1 MINWKEPPM
10 TKPISI
16 LGIFVADLTFR
27 TDRMP
32 IKGETFIGNSFKLGP
47 GGKGSNQAVASR
59 RAGAETN
66 FITKI
71 GKDTFGEMAMKLY
84 TDEGINSEYVW
95 QIKDMATG
103 AASIVVNEETSDNM
117 IIVVPGAAD
126 SLVPED
132 LELAESGIASSS
144 FFLASLE
151 VPIPVMQRG
160 LEVARRNG
168 IRTILNPAPAAI
180 LPDEVYGLSDY
191 FTPNETEA
199 SMLAGIQVENV
210 ENAKTA
216 AKIFLERGVKNSVI
230 TLGELGVYVSNSEIS
245 QHIPSF
251 DMENKV
257 IDTTGAGDAFNGG
270 FAYALAEGMT
280 LIEAIRFGSATA
292 AISVTRLGTAPAMP
306 YKNEIQNLLYK

>member
-1 MINWKEPPM
+1 M

-47 GGKGSNQAVASR
+47 GGKGSNQAVATR
-59 RAGAETN
+59 RAGAETI

-84 TDEGINSEYVW
+84 ADEGINAEYVW
-95 QIKDMATG
+95 EIADMATG
-103 AASIVVNEETSDNM
+103 AASIVVNEETSENL

-126 SLVPED
+126 DMVPED
-132 LELAESGIASSS
+132 LETAEAGIAKSS
-144 FFLASLE
+144 FFMASLE

-160 LEVARRNG
+160 LEVAKRNG
-168 IRTILNPAPAAI
+168 IPTILNPAPAAI
-180 LPDEVYGLSDY
+180 LPDVVYGLSDY

-199 SMLAGIQVENV
+199 AMLAGIPVETV
-210 ENAKTA
+210 DQAEAA
-216 AKIFLERGVKNSVI
+216 AKVFLGRGVKTAVI
-230 TLGELGVYVSNSEIS
+230 TLGELGVYVRNSEIS
-245 QHIPSF
+245 QHIPAF
-251 DMENKV
+251 DMGDKV
-257 IDTTGAGDAFNGG
+257 LETTGAGDAFNGG
-270 FAYALAEGMT
+270 FAHALADGMS

-306 YKNEIQNLLYK
+306 FNNEIMELLNK

>member
-1 MINWKEPPM
+1 M

-32 IKGETFIGNSFKLGP
+32 NKGETFIGNSFKLGP
-47 GGKGSNQAVASR
+47 GGKGSNQAVATR
-59 RAGAETN
+59 RAGAETI

-84 TDEGINSEYVW
+84 ADEGINAEYVW
-95 QIKDMATG
+95 EIADMATG
-103 AASIVVNEETSDNM
+103 AASIVVNEETSENL

-126 SLVPED
+126 DMVPED
-132 LELAESGIASSS
+132 LETAEAGIAKSS
-144 FFLASLE
+144 FFMASLE

-160 LEVARRNG
+160 LEVAKRNG
-168 IRTILNPAPAAI
+168 IPTILNPAPAAI
-180 LPDEVYGLSDY
+180 LPDGVYGLSDY

-199 SMLAGIQVENV
+199 AMLAGIPVETV
-210 ENAKTA
+210 DQAEAA
-216 AKIFLERGVKNSVI
+216 AKIFLGRGVKTAVI
-230 TLGELGVYVSNSEIS
+230 TLGELGVYVRNSEIS
-245 QHIPSF
+245 QHIPAF
-251 DMENKV
+251 DMGDKV
-257 IDTTGAGDAFNGG
+257 LETTGAGDAFNGG
-270 FAYALAEGMT
+270 FAHALADGMS

-306 YKNEIQNLLYK
+306 FKNEIMELLNK

>member
-1 MINWKEPPM
+1 M

-47 GGKGSNQAVASR
+47 GGKGSNQAVATR
-59 RAGAETN
+59 RAGAETI

-84 TDEGINSEYVW
+84 AHEGINAEYVW
-95 QIKDMATG
+95 EIADMATG
-103 AASIVVNEETSDNM
+103 AASIVVNEETSENL

-126 SLVPED
+126 DMVPDD
-132 LELAESGIASSS
+132 LEAAEAGIAKSS
-144 FFLASLE
+144 FFMASLE

-160 LEVARRNG
+160 LEVAKRNR
-168 IRTILNPAPAAI
+168 IPTILNPAPAAI

-199 SMLAGIQVENV
+199 SMLAGIPVENV
-210 ENAKTA
+210 DQAESA
-216 AKIFLERGVKNSVI
+216 AKIFLDRGVKTAVI
-230 TLGELGVYVSNSEIS
+230 TLGEIGVYVRNSEIS
-245 QHIPSF
+245 QHVPAF
-251 DMENKV
+251 DMGDKV
-257 IDTTGAGDAFNGG
+257 LETTGAGDAFNGG
-270 FAYALAEGMT
+270 FAHALAQGMS

-306 YKNEIQNLLYK
+306 FNSEILDLLNK

>member
-1 MINWKEPPM
+1 M

-27 TDRMP
+27 TNRMP

-47 GGKGSNQAVASR
+47 GGKGSNQAVATR
-59 RAGAETN
+59 RAGAETI

-84 TDEGINSEYVW
+84 ADEGINSEYVW
-95 QIKDMATG
+95 EIADMATG
-103 AASIVVNEETSDNM
+103 AASIVVNEKTSENL

-126 SLVPED
+126 DMVPED
-132 LELAESGIASSS
+132 LETAEAGIAKSS
-144 FFLASLE
+144 FFMASLE

-160 LEVARRNG
+160 LEVAKRNG
-168 IRTILNPAPAAI
+168 IPTILNPAPAAI
-180 LPDEVYGLSDY
+180 LPDVVYGLSDY

-199 SMLAGIQVENV
+199 AMLAGIPVETV
-210 ENAKTA
+210 DQAEAA
-216 AKIFLERGVKNSVI
+216 AKIFLGRGVKTAVI
-230 TLGELGVYVSNSEIS
+230 TLGELGVYVRNSEIS
-245 QHIPSF
+245 QHIPAF
-251 DMENKV
+251 DMGDKV
-257 IDTTGAGDAFNGG
+257 LETTGAGDAFNGG
-270 FAYALAEGMT
+270 FAHALADGMS

-306 YKNEIQNLLYK
+306 FNNEIMDLLNK

>member
-1 MINWKEPPM
+1 M

-47 GGKGSNQAVASR
+47 GGKGSNQAVATR
-59 RAGAETN
+59 RAGAETI

-84 TDEGINSEYVW
+84 ADEGINSEYVW
-95 QIKDMATG
+95 EIADMATG
-103 AASIVVNEETSDNM
+103 AASIVVNEETSENL

-126 SLVPED
+126 DMVPED
-132 LELAESGIASSS
+132 LETAEAGIAKSS
-144 FFLASLE
+144 FFMASLE

-160 LEVARRNG
+160 LEVAKRNG
-168 IRTILNPAPAAI
+168 IPTILNPAPAAI
-180 LPDEVYGLSDY
+180 LPDVVYGLSDY

-199 SMLAGIQVENV
+199 TMLAGIPVETV
-210 ENAKTA
+210 DQAEAA
-216 AKIFLERGVKNSVI
+216 AKIFLGRGVKTAVI
-230 TLGELGVYVSNSEIS
+230 TLGELGVYVRNSEIS
-245 QHIPSF
+245 QHIPAF
-251 DMENKV
+251 DMGDKV
-257 IDTTGAGDAFNGG
+257 LETTGAGDAFNGG
-270 FAYALAEGMT
+270 FAHALADGMP

-306 YKNEIQNLLYK
+306 FNSEILDLLNK

>member
-1 MINWKEPPM
+1 M

-32 IKGETFIGNSFKLGP
+32 NKGETFIGNSFKLGP
-47 GGKGSNQAVASR
+47 GGKGSNQAVATR
-59 RAGAETN
+59 RAGAETI

-84 TDEGINSEYVW
+84 ADEGINAEYVW
-95 QIKDMATG
+95 EIADMATG
-103 AASIVVNEETSDNM
+103 AASIVVNEETSENL

-126 SLVPED
+126 DMVPED
-132 LELAESGIASSS
+132 LETAEAGIAKSS
-144 FFLASLE
+144 FFMASLE

-160 LEVARRNG
+160 LEVAKRNG
-168 IRTILNPAPAAI
+168 IPTILNPAPAAI
-180 LPDEVYGLSDY
+180 LPDLVYGLSDY

-199 SMLAGIQVENV
+199 AMLAGIPVETV
-210 ENAKTA
+210 DQAEAA
-216 AKIFLERGVKNSVI
+216 AKIFLGRGVKTAVI
-230 TLGELGVYVSNSEIS
+230 TLGELGVYVRNSEIS
-245 QHIPSF
+245 QHIPAF
-251 DMENKV
+251 DMGDKV
-257 IDTTGAGDAFNGG
+257 LETTGAGDAFNGG
-270 FAYALAEGMT
+270 FAHALADGMS

-306 YKNEIQNLLYK
+306 FKNEIMKLLNK

>member
-1 MINWKEPPM
+1 M

-47 GGKGSNQAVASR
+47 GGKGSNQAVATR
-59 RAGAETN
+59 RAGAETI

-84 TDEGINSEYVW
+84 ADEGINAEYVW
-95 QIKDMATG
+95 EIADMATG
-103 AASIVVNEETSDNM
+103 AASIVVNEETSENL

-126 SLVPED
+126 HMVPDD
-132 LELAESGIASSS
+132 LEAAEEGIAKSS
-144 FFLASLE
+144 FFMASLE

-160 LEVARRNG
+160 LEVAKRNR
-168 IRTILNPAPAAI
+168 IPTILNPAPAAI

-199 SMLAGIQVENV
+199 SMLAGIPVENV
-210 ENAKTA
+210 DQAESA
-216 AKIFLERGVKNSVI
+216 AKIFLDRGVKTAVI
-230 TLGELGVYVSNSEIS
+230 TLGELGVYVRNSEIS
-245 QHIPSF
+245 QHVPAF
-251 DMENKV
+251 DMGDKV
-257 IDTTGAGDAFNGG
+257 LETTGAGDAFNGG
-270 FAYALAEGMT
+270 FAHALAQGMS

-306 YKNEIQNLLYK
+306 FNNEILDLLNK

>member
-1 MINWKEPPM
+1 M

-32 IKGETFIGNSFKLGP
+32 NKGETFIGNSFKLGP
-47 GGKGSNQAVASR
+47 GGKGSNQAVATR
-59 RAGAETN
+59 RAGAETI

-84 TDEGINSEYVW
+84 ADEGINAEYVW
-95 QIKDMATG
+95 EIADMATG
-103 AASIVVNEETSDNM
+103 AASIVVNEETSENL

-126 SLVPED
+126 DMVPED
-132 LELAESGIASSS
+132 LETAEAGIAKSS
-144 FFLASLE
+144 FFMASLE

-160 LEVARRNG
+160 LEVAKRNG
-168 IRTILNPAPAAI
+168 IPTILNPAPAAI
-180 LPDEVYGLSDY
+180 LPDVVYGLSDY

-199 SMLAGIQVENV
+199 AMLAGIPVETV
-210 ENAKTA
+210 DQAEAA
-216 AKIFLERGVKNSVI
+216 AKIFLGRGVKTAVI
-230 TLGELGVYVSNSEIS
+230 TLGELGVYVRNSEIS
-245 QHIPSF
+245 QHIPAF
-251 DMENKV
+251 DMGDKV
-257 IDTTGAGDAFNGG
+257 LETTGAGDAFNGG
-270 FAYALAEGMT
+270 FAHALADGMS

-306 YKNEIQNLLYK
+306 FNNEIMELLNK

>member
-1 MINWKEPPM
+1 M

-47 GGKGSNQAVASR
+47 GGKGSNQAVATR
-59 RAGAETN
+59 RAGAETI

-84 TDEGINSEYVW
+84 ADEGINSEYVW
-95 QIKDMATG
+95 EIADMATG
-103 AASIVVNEETSDNM
+103 AASIVVNEETSENL

-126 SLVPED
+126 DMVPED
-132 LELAESGIASSS
+132 LETAEAGIAKSS
-144 FFLASLE
+144 FFMASLE

-160 LEVARRNG
+160 LEVAKRNG
-168 IRTILNPAPAAI
+168 IPTILNPAPAAI
-180 LPDEVYGLSDY
+180 LPDVVYGLSDY

-199 SMLAGIQVENV
+199 ALLAGIPVETV
-210 ENAKTA
+210 DQAEAA
-216 AKIFLERGVKNSVI
+216 AKIFLGRGVKTAVI
-230 TLGELGVYVSNSEIS
+230 TLGELGVYVRNSEIS
-245 QHIPSF
+245 QHIPAF
-251 DMENKV
+251 DMGDKV
-257 IDTTGAGDAFNGG
+257 LETTGAGDAFNGG
-270 FAYALAEGMT
+270 FAHALADGMS

-306 YKNEIQNLLYK
+306 FNNEIMELLNK

>member
-1 MINWKEPPM
+1 M

-27 TDRMP
+27 TNRMP

-47 GGKGSNQAVASR
+47 GGKGSNQAVAAS
-59 RAGAETN
+59 RAGAKTN

-84 TDEGINSEYVW
+84 ADEGINSKYVW
-95 QIKDMATG
+95 QIEEIATG
-103 AASIVVNEETSDNM
+103 AASIVVNEKTSENV

-126 SLVPED
+126 KMTPSD
-132 LELAESGIASSS
+132 LELAEPGIAESA

-160 LEVARRNG
+160 LEVAKQNG
-168 IRTILNPAPAAI
+168 IPTILNPAPASI
-180 LPDEVYGLSDY
+180 LPDEVYELSDY

-199 SMLAGIQVENV
+199 SMLAGIPVKTVED
-210 ENAKTA
+210 AKSA
-216 AKIFLERGVKNSVI
+216 AKIFMERGVKNAII
-230 TLGELGVYVSNSEIS
+230 TLGELGVYVCNSDIN

-251 DMENKV
+251 DMGGKV

-270 FAYALAEGMT
+270 FAYALAEG
-280 LIEAIRFGSATA
+280 LSIIESIRFGSATA
-292 AISVTRLGTAPAMP
+292 ALSVTRLGTAPAMP
-306 YKNEIQNLLYK
+306 FQSEIKELLNK

>member
-1 MINWKEPPM
+1 M

-47 GGKGSNQAVASR
+47 GGKGSNQAVATR
-59 RAGAETN
+59 RAGSETI

-84 TDEGINSEYVW
+84 ADEGINAEYVW
-95 QIKDMATG
+95 EIADMATG
-103 AASIVVNEETSDNM
+103 AASIVVNEETSENL

-126 SLVPED
+126 DMVPED
-132 LELAESGIASSS
+132 LETAEAGIAKSS
-144 FFLASLE
+144 FFMASLE

-160 LEVARRNG
+160 LEVAKRNG
-168 IRTILNPAPAAI
+168 IPTILNPAPAAI
-180 LPDEVYGLSDY
+180 LPDVVYGLSDY

-199 SMLAGIQVENV
+199 AMLAGIPVETV
-210 ENAKTA
+210 DQAEAA
-216 AKIFLERGVKNSVI
+216 AKIFLDRGVKTAVI
-230 TLGELGVYVSNSEIS
+230 TLGEIGVYVRNSEIS
-245 QHIPSF
+245 QHIPAF
-251 DMENKV
+251 DMGDKV
-257 IDTTGAGDAFNGG
+257 LETTGAGDAFNGG
-270 FAYALAEGMT
+270 FAHALADGMS

-306 YKNEIQNLLYK
+306 FNNEIMELLNK

>member
-1 MINWKEPPM
+1 M

-47 GGKGSNQAVASR
+47 GGKGSNQAVATR
-59 RAGAETN
+59 RAGAETI

-84 TDEGINSEYVW
+84 ADEGINAEYVW
-95 QIKDMATG
+95 EIADMATG
-103 AASIVVNEETSDNM
+103 AASIVVNEETSENL

-126 SLVPED
+126 DMVPDD
-132 LELAESGIASSS
+132 LEAAEAGIAKSS
-144 FFLASLE
+144 FFMASLE

-160 LEVARRNG
+160 LEVAKRNG
-168 IRTILNPAPAAI
+168 IPTILNPAPAAI
-180 LPDEVYGLSDY
+180 LPDVVYGLSDY

-199 SMLAGIQVENV
+199 AMLAGIPVETV
-210 ENAKTA
+210 DQAEAA
-216 AKIFLERGVKNSVI
+216 AKIFLGRGVKTAVI
-230 TLGELGVYVSNSEIS
+230 TLGELGVYVRNSEIS
-245 QHIPSF
+245 QHIPAF
-251 DMENKV
+251 DMGDKV
-257 IDTTGAGDAFNGG
+257 LETTGAGDAFNGG
-270 FAYALAEGMT
+270 FAHALADGMS

-306 YKNEIQNLLYK
+306 FNNEIMELLNK